1 MTRQESLEILDQC
14 IAWLDS
20 LSDEDIDELAQ
31 SADEYMLKAENDGE
45 YDYTAFNLIYPK
57 KILTFK

>member
-45 YDYTAFNLIYPK
+45 YDYTAFNISYPK
-57 KILTFK
+57 ES

>member
-45 YDYTAFNLIYPK
+45 YDYTAFSIIYPK
-57 KILTFK
+57 EF

>member
-31 SADEYMLKAENDGE
+31 SADEYMLKSR
-45 YDYTAFNLIYPK
+45 K
-57 KILTFK
+57 